1 MHPESAALRL
11 RASELRQVAVMIE
24 SSSVMTLD
32 RHAGEETVIGSRFD
46 ALLDELRRAQQQLF
60 ASVDE
65 LRWRAHCLERDADD
79 LDIAAARAATLGV
92 AGVA

>member
-1 MHPESAALRL
+1 MHGDSAALRV
-11 RASELRQVAVMIE
+11 RANEMRQVAVMIE

-46 ALLDELRRAQQQLF
+46 ALLDELRLAQQQLF

-65 LRWRAHCLERDADD
+65 LRWRAYCLERDADD
-79 LDIAAARAATLGV
+79 LDMATARAATLGV

>member
-1 MHPESAALRL
+1 MHGDSAALRL
-11 RASELRQVAVMIE
+11 RANEMRQVAVMIE

-46 ALLDELRRAQQQLF
+46 ALLDELRLAQQQLF

-65 LRWRAHCLERDADD
+65 LRWRAYCLERDADD
-79 LDIAAARAATLGV
+79 LDMAAARAATLGV

>member
-1 MHPESAALRL
+1 MHGDSAALRL
-11 RASELRQVAVMIE
+11 RANEMRQVAVMIE

-46 ALLDELRRAQQQLF
+46 ALLDELRLAQQQLF

-65 LRWRAHCLERDADD
+65 LRWRAYCLERDADD
-79 LDIAAARAATLGV
+79 LDMATARAATLGV

>member
-1 MHPESAALRL
+1 MHPDSAALRL
-11 RASELRQVAVMIE
+11 RANELRQVAVMIE

-46 ALLDELRRAQQQLF
+46 ALLDELRLAQQQLF

-65 LRWRAHCLERDADD
+65 LRWRAYCLERDADD
-79 LDIAAARAATLGV
+79 LDMATARAATLGV

>member
-65 LRWRAHCLERDADD
+65 LRWRAYCLERDADD

>member
-1 MHPESAALRL
+1 MHGDSAALRL

-32 RHAGEETVIGSRFD
+32 RHAGEETVIGSRFG

-65 LRWRAHCLERDADD
+65 LRWRAYCLERDADD

>member
-1 MHPESAALRL
+1 MHGDSAALRL
-11 RASELRQVAVMIE
+11 RAIEMRQVAVMIE

-46 ALLDELRRAQQQLF
+46 ALLDELRLAQQQLF

-65 LRWRAHCLERDADD
+65 LRWRAYCLERDADD
-79 LDIAAARAATLGV
+79 LDMAAARAATLGV

>member
-11 RASELRQVAVMIE
+11 RANELRQVAVMIE

-32 RHAGEETVIGSRFD
+32 RHAGEDTVIGSRFD
-46 ALLDELRRAQQQLF
+46 ALLDELRRAQQELF

-65 LRWRAHCLERDADD
+65 LRWRAYCLERDADD
-79 LDIAAARAATLGV
+79 LDLAAARAATLGV

>member
-46 ALLDELRRAQQQLF
+46 ALLDGLRRAQHQLF

-65 LRWRAHCLERDADD
+65 LRWRAYCLEHDADD
-79 LDIAAARAATLGV
+79 LDVAAARAATLGV

>member
-11 RASELRQVAVMIE
+11 RANELRQVAVMIE

-46 ALLDELRRAQQQLF
+46 ALLDELRRAQHQLF

-65 LRWRAHCLERDADD
+65 LRWRAYCLEHDADD
-79 LDIAAARAATLGV
+79 LDVAAARAATLGV

>member
-1 MHPESAALRL
+1 MHGDSAALRV
-11 RASELRQVAVMIE
+11 RANEMRQVAVMIE

-46 ALLDELRRAQQQLF
+46 ALLDELRLAQQQLF

-65 LRWRAHCLERDADD
+65 LRWRAYCLERDADD
-79 LDIAAARAATLGV
+79 LDMAAARAATLGV

>member
-1 MHPESAALRL
+1 MHPDSAALRL
-11 RASELRQVAVMIE
+11 RANELRQVAVMIE

-46 ALLDELRRAQQQLF
+46 ALLDELRRAQHQLF

-65 LRWRAHCLERDADD
+65 LRWRAYCLERDADD
-79 LDIAAARAATLGV
+79 LDVAAARATTLGL

>member
-1 MHPESAALRL
+1 MHPDSAALRL
-11 RASELRQVAVMIE
+11 RANELRQVAVMIE

-32 RHAGEETVIGSRFD
+32 RHAGEDTVIGSRFD
-46 ALLDELRRAQQQLF
+46 ALLDELRRAQQELF

-65 LRWRAHCLERDADD
+65 LRWRAYCLERDADD
-79 LDIAAARAATLGV
+79 LDLAAARAATLGV

>member
-1 MHPESAALRL
+1 MHGDSAALRL
-11 RASELRQVAVMIE
+11 RAIEMRQVAVMIE

-46 ALLDELRRAQQQLF
+46 ALLDELRRAQHQLF

-65 LRWRAHCLERDADD
+65 LRWRAYCLERDADD
-79 LDIAAARAATLGV
+79 LDGAAARAATLGV